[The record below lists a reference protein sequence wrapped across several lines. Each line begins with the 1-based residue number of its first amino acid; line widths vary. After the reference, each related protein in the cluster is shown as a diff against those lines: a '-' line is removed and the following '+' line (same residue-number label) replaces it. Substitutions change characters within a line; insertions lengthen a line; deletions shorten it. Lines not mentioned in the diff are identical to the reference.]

1 MEFSPLKQLKH
12 VGMMTEKTLRIF
24 LCNLLDGIQYL
35 HSKGI
40 CHRDL
45 NLKNILCNENGINV
59 KLCDFGCHGLFNAKD
74 KQFMETKTGT
84 AAY

>member
-1 MEFSPLKQLKH
+1 M
-12 VGMMTEKTLRIF
+12 
-24 LCNLLDGIQYL
+24 

-45 NLKNILCNENGINV
+45 NLKNILCNETGIKV
-59 KLCDFGCHGLFNAKD
+59 KICDFGCHGLFDIKNKY
-74 KQFMETKTGT
+74 METKTGT